1 MTISTICSPPRW
13 RCCHHVPPRVTAYA
27 PRRLRNKNTT
37 PPLRFSG
44 PQFLKHEALGFARGL
59 RFAGAKLGFCL
70 KAENGGGLGERKSG
84 GEKDE
89 EDKEWEELRDNT
101 SLPDRFR
108 PLTKEVPEPPLRWP
122 WFVALAFLIYAWR
135 SVLWEL
141 SKWMKPIMGILGIFH
156 FVGYLLNFAIALI
169 FHFIGDPL
177 TYTSLCIETMLHA
190 ARSFYLSIVTSAPI
204 LELTIIIV
212 LASGVLAIGEAAS
225 PNSVN
230 CQPYLLTSAGVIGYA
245 AVRGVISEPV
255 FWLMLFA
262 LFSYGK
268 FVKKRDY
275 VTSAL
280 PVATVLA
287 SVGESWVRLLS
298 IISFTALAIHQHS
311 KRPAEE
317 KVAAE
322 LAPSSG
328 KVPFPLLAVALAIGI
343 RLAAKWAGYRHLTWM
358 IV

>member
-1 MTISTICSPPRW
+1 M
-13 RCCHHVPPRVTAYA
+13 
-27 PRRLRNKNTT
+27 
-37 PPLRFSG
+37 
-44 PQFLKHEALGFARGL
+44 
-59 RFAGAKLGFCL
+59 

-89 EDKEWEELRDNT
+89 EDKEWKEFRENS
-101 SLPDRFR
+101 SLPGRFK
-108 PLTKEVPEPPLRWP
+108 PLTREAPEPPLRWP
-122 WFVALAFLIYAWR
+122 WFVALPFLIYAWR

-141 SKWMKPIMGILGIFH
+141 SNWSKPVMGVFH
-156 FVGYLLNFAIALI
+156 FVGCLLQFALELI
-169 FHFIGDPL
+169 LHFIGDPI
-177 TYTSLCIETMLHA
+177 TYAFLCIETMLHA
-190 ARSFYLSIVTSAPI
+190 ARSLYLSIVTSAPI

-230 CQPYLLTSAGVIGYA
+230 CQPYLLTTAGVIGYA
-245 AVRGVISEPV
+245 AVRGVISEPL
-255 FWLMLFA
+255 FWFMLFG

-311 KRPAEE
+311 KRPVEE
-317 KVAAE
+317 KVVAE